1 MKLSKSKPN
10 LRHKKIL
17 SASINQLRNSITK
30 NEFKENIQNN
40 IDKKEQLQTINDNNN
55 DHINDNDKNT
65 ELINSTQSDW
75 VKSAIEIT
83 TKNNKIL
90 KLSLDNDNCLKHEK
104 IKVNKIQK
112 FKEYDIKEKKEY
124 NNEELERESKISIN
138 DDNLNDFNKIDN
150 KGSFNIMIST
160 KDSEKIKKNFKYLS
174 NRKDYNEII
183 FPENFNN
190 IYDYRANN
198 NEEDIVNMKTLTYF
212 NIETELSNN
221 DKKYNINRIYKRR
234 IKTGYLYS
242 QNNSKQINKSKVQEN
257 RNNNNLLSNIK
268 CYTNANDVKG
278 FKTQLFS
285 SNIKNKMILQD
296 NISFKNKNNEKNYIN
311 TFDNNNLE
319 NLSIYNKNDINNS
332 KKYITSYINSKK
344 NLNIKNMKIN
354 INQFEINKGPT
365 FSTNISKEKS
375 EEKSIK
381 NNKLNIF
388 NNNGRINHQ
397 FITPTKN
404 INSKSQNF
412 YPISKFMKKN
422 VCYGNFSS
430 STIKSNILLKNFL
443 MQINMQKYYTILKMN
458 GFDNIN
464 LLIEQM
470 RTNIPIKDSELKNA
484 GIDIPGDRAKI
495 LIRLEEKGNLF
506 PFPIPKNVYY
516 SLEDNTDIHGD
527 NNIINLKRWLNEF
540 KMENYL
546 NNFIKN
552 GYHTVELFLFQM
564 ISKNP
569 IDNDILQYEIGI
581 EKIGHRSRILS
592 ILKEESKNIQE
603 RLEKKE
609 CINITDETKNC
620 GCYII

>member
-10 LRHKKIL
+10 VRHKKIL
-17 SASINQLRNSITK
+17 SASVNQLKNSITK
-30 NEFKENIQNN
+30 NELKEYIQNN
-40 IDKKEQLQTINDNNN
+40 INKKEQLQTINDNNN
-55 DHINDNDKNT
+55 EHINDNDKDSD
-65 ELINSTQSDW
+65 LISSTQLDW

-90 KLSLDNDNCLKHEK
+90 KLSLDNDNCLKQEK

-112 FKEYDIKEKKEY
+112 FKEREIKEKNEY
-124 NNEELERESKISIN
+124 NNKEFERESKKTIN
-138 DDNLNDFNKIDN
+138 DDNLNNFNKIDN
-150 KGSFNIMIST
+150 KESDNIMIST
-160 KDSEKIKKNFKYLS
+160 KDSEKIENNFKYLS

-183 FPENFNN
+183 FPEKFNN
-190 IYDYRANN
+190 IYDYSANN

-212 NIETELSNN
+212 NIETELSSNN
-221 DKKYNINRIYKRR
+221 KKYNLNRIYKRR

-242 QNNSKQINKSKVQEN
+242 QNNSKKINKSKILDN
-257 RNNNNLLSNIK
+257 RNNNNLSSNIK
-268 CYTNANDVKG
+268 FYTNENKGKG
-278 FKTQLFS
+278 FKSQLFS

-296 NISFKNKNNEKNYIN
+296 NISFKNKNNEKN
-311 TFDNNNLE
+311 NNKNLE
-319 NLSIYNKNDINNS
+319 SLSIYNKNDINNS
-332 KKYITSYINSKK
+332 KNCITSYINSKK
-344 NLNIKNMKIN
+344 KNLNKNMKIN

-365 FSTNISKEKS
+365 FSTNINKEKY
-375 EEKSIK
+375 EENSTK

-388 NNNGRINHQ
+388 NDNDTLKHQ

-404 INSKSQNF
+404 IYNKSQSF

-422 VCYGNFSS
+422 ISYGYFSS
-430 STIKSNILLKNFL
+430 SNIKSNILLKNFL
-443 MQINMQKYYTILKMN
+443 MQINMQKYYSILKLN

-470 RTNIPIKDSELKNA
+470 RTSIPIKDSELKNA
-484 GIDIPGDRAKI
+484 GISMPGDRAKI

-506 PFPIPKNVYY
+506 PFPVPKNVYY
-516 SLEDNTDIHGD
+516 SLEDINDIHGD

-603 RLEKKE
+603 KLEKKE
-609 CINITDETKNC
+609 YVNITDETKNC

>member
-10 LRHKKIL
+10 VRHKKIL
-17 SASINQLRNSITK
+17 SASVNQLKNSITK
-30 NEFKENIQNN
+30 NELKEYIQNN
-40 IDKKEQLQTINDNNN
+40 INKKEQLQTINDNNN
-55 DHINDNDKNT
+55 EHINDNDKDSD
-65 ELINSTQSDW
+65 LISSTQLDW

-90 KLSLDNDNCLKHEK
+90 KLSLDNDNCLKQEK

-112 FKEYDIKEKKEY
+112 FKEREIKEKNEY
-124 NNEELERESKISIN
+124 NNKEFERESKKTIN
-138 DDNLNDFNKIDN
+138 DDNLNNFNKIDN
-150 KGSFNIMIST
+150 KESDNIMIST
-160 KDSEKIKKNFKYLS
+160 KDSEKIENNFKYLS

-183 FPENFNN
+183 FPEKFNN
-190 IYDYRANN
+190 IYDYSANN

-212 NIETELSNN
+212 NIETELSSNN
-221 DKKYNINRIYKRR
+221 KKYNLNRIYKRR

-242 QNNSKQINKSKVQEN
+242 QNNSKKINKSKILDN
-257 RNNNNLLSNIK
+257 RNNNNLSSNIK
-268 CYTNANDVKG
+268 FYTNENKGKG
-278 FKTQLFS
+278 FKSQLFS

-296 NISFKNKNNEKNYIN
+296 NISFKNKNNEKNN
-311 TFDNNNLE
+311 NNNLE
-319 NLSIYNKNDINNS
+319 SLSIYNKNDINNS
-332 KKYITSYINSKK
+332 KNCITSYINSKK
-344 NLNIKNMKIN
+344 KNLNKNMKIN

-365 FSTNISKEKS
+365 FSTNINKEKY
-375 EEKSIK
+375 EENSTK

-388 NNNGRINHQ
+388 NDNDTLKHQ

-404 INSKSQNF
+404 IYNKSQSF

-422 VCYGNFSS
+422 ISYGYFSS
-430 STIKSNILLKNFL
+430 SNIKSNILLKNFL
-443 MQINMQKYYTILKMN
+443 MQINMQKYYSILKLN

-470 RTNIPIKDSELKNA
+470 RTSIPIKDSELKNA
-484 GIDIPGDRAKI
+484 GISMPGDRAKI

-506 PFPIPKNVYY
+506 PFPVPKNVYY
-516 SLEDNTDIHGD
+516 SLEDINDIHGD

-603 RLEKKE
+603 KLEKKE
-609 CINITDETKNC
+609 YVNITDETKNC

>member
-40 IDKKEQLQTINDNNN
+40 IDKKEQLQTINNNNN
-55 DHINDNDKNT
+55 DHINDNDKDT

-90 KLSLDNDNCLKHEK
+90 KLSLDNDNCLKQEK

-212 NIETELSNN
+212 NIETELSSN

-242 QNNSKQINKSKVQEN
+242 QNNSKQINKSKVLEN
-257 RNNNNLLSNIK
+257 RNNNNLFSNIK
-268 CYTNANDVKG
+268 FYTNANEVKG

-344 NLNIKNMKIN
+344 NLKIKNKKIN

-422 VCYGNFSS
+422 VSYGNFSS

-516 SLEDNTDIHGD
+516 CLEDNTDIHRD

-552 GYHTVELFLFQM
+552 GYHSVELFLFQM

>member
-10 LRHKKIL
+10 VRHKKIL
-17 SASINQLRNSITK
+17 SASVNQLKNSITK
-30 NEFKENIQNN
+30 NELKEYIQNN
-40 IDKKEQLQTINDNNN
+40 INKKEQLQTINDNNN
-55 DHINDNDKNT
+55 DHINDNDKDS
-65 ELINSTQSDW
+65 ELINSTQLDW

-90 KLSLDNDNCLKHEK
+90 KLSLDNDNCLKQEK

-112 FKEYDIKEKKEY
+112 FKEREIKEKNEY
-124 NNEELERESKISIN
+124 NNKEFERESKKTIN
-138 DDNLNDFNKIDN
+138 DDNLNNFNKIDN
-150 KGSFNIMIST
+150 KESDNIMIST
-160 KDSEKIKKNFKYLS
+160 KDSEKIENNFKYLS

-183 FPENFNN
+183 FPEKFNN
-190 IYDYRANN
+190 IYDYSANN

-212 NIETELSNN
+212 NIETELSSNN
-221 DKKYNINRIYKRR
+221 KKYNLNRIYKRR

-242 QNNSKQINKSKVQEN
+242 QNNSKKINKSKILDN
-257 RNNNNLLSNIK
+257 RNNNNLSSNIK
-268 CYTNANDVKG
+268 FYTNENKGKG
-278 FKTQLFS
+278 FKSQLFS

-296 NISFKNKNNEKNYIN
+296 NISFKNKNNEKN
-311 TFDNNNLE
+311 NNKNLE
-319 NLSIYNKNDINNS
+319 SLSIYNKNDINNS
-332 KKYITSYINSKK
+332 KNCITSYINSKK
-344 NLNIKNMKIN
+344 KNLNKNMKIN

-365 FSTNISKEKS
+365 FSTNINKEKY
-375 EEKSIK
+375 EENSTK

-388 NNNGRINHQ
+388 NDNDTLKHQ

-404 INSKSQNF
+404 IYNKSQSF

-422 VCYGNFSS
+422 ISYGYFSS
-430 STIKSNILLKNFL
+430 SNIKSNILLKNFL
-443 MQINMQKYYTILKMN
+443 MQINMQKYYSILKLN

-470 RTNIPIKDSELKNA
+470 RTSIPIKDSELKNA
-484 GIDIPGDRAKI
+484 GISMPGDRAKI

-506 PFPIPKNVYY
+506 PFPVPKNVYY
-516 SLEDNTDIHGD
+516 SLEDINDIHGD

-603 RLEKKE
+603 KLEKKE
-609 CINITDETKNC
+609 YVNITDETKNC

>member
-1 MKLSKSKPN
+1 M
-10 LRHKKIL
+10 
-17 SASINQLRNSITK
+17 SASVNQLKNSITK
-30 NEFKENIQNN
+30 NELKEYIQNN
-40 IDKKEQLQTINDNNN
+40 INKKEQLQTINDNNN
-55 DHINDNDKNT
+55 EHINDNDKDSD
-65 ELINSTQSDW
+65 LISSTQLDW

-90 KLSLDNDNCLKHEK
+90 KLSLDNDNCLKQEK

-112 FKEYDIKEKKEY
+112 FKEREIKEKNEY
-124 NNEELERESKISIN
+124 NNKEFERESKKTIN
-138 DDNLNDFNKIDN
+138 DDNLNNFNKIDN
-150 KGSFNIMIST
+150 KESDNIMIST
-160 KDSEKIKKNFKYLS
+160 KDSEKIENNFKYLS

-183 FPENFNN
+183 FPEKFNN
-190 IYDYRANN
+190 IYDYSANN

-212 NIETELSNN
+212 NIETELSSNN
-221 DKKYNINRIYKRR
+221 KKYNLNRIYKRR

-242 QNNSKQINKSKVQEN
+242 QNNSKKINKSKILDN
-257 RNNNNLLSNIK
+257 RNNNNLSSNIK
-268 CYTNANDVKG
+268 FYTNENKGKG
-278 FKTQLFS
+278 FKSQLFS

-296 NISFKNKNNEKNYIN
+296 NISFKNKNNEKNN
-311 TFDNNNLE
+311 NNNLE
-319 NLSIYNKNDINNS
+319 SLSIYNKNDINNS
-332 KKYITSYINSKK
+332 KNCITSYINSKK
-344 NLNIKNMKIN
+344 KNLNKNMKIN

-365 FSTNISKEKS
+365 FSTNINKEKY

-388 NNNGRINHQ
+388 NDNDTLKHQ

-404 INSKSQNF
+404 IYNKSQNF

-422 VCYGNFSS
+422 ISYGYFSS
-430 STIKSNILLKNFL
+430 SNIKSNILLKNFL
-443 MQINMQKYYTILKMN
+443 MQINMQKYYSILKLN

-470 RTNIPIKDSELKNA
+470 RTSIPIKDSELKNA
-484 GIDIPGDRAKI
+484 GISMPGDRAKI

-506 PFPIPKNVYY
+506 PFPVPKNVYY
-516 SLEDNTDIHGD
+516 SLEDINDIHGD

-603 RLEKKE
+603 KLEKKE
-609 CINITDETKNC
+609 YVNITDETKNC